1 MNKTYERGDLVK
13 VQYRPGYSSFRFGAK
28 SRNNGASGVIAA
40 YDEGDN
46 TYRVEIENREL
57 WFHAEEI
64 IFLEKPQTS
73 KPIFKVGDKVTFKS
87 KSQCIHSSG
96 ETERYY
102 YSGEDQAGI
111 VGKIYKI
118 NSWVPSR
125 NCYLI
130 KVEFTK
136 KNGSIGL
143 YDMLESEMVEYDQ
156 ISNLPPILKSKKT
169 SLNFSY

>member
-87 KSQCIHSSG
+87 KSQCINKSG
-96 ETERYY
+96 KEEEYY
-102 YSGEDQAGI
+102 YYGEDLTGI
-111 VGKIYKI
+111 IGEVIKI
-118 NSWVPSR
+118 
-125 NCYLI
+125 YLI